1 MVLSTS
7 DSSRPCLPVLGL
19 FEATLAR
26 KSYLL
31 AISGCGQSS
40 KADLPHCR
48 GAGRECRTP
57 EAEVCGEAGHA
68 SRGRGQVSLGNSP
81 LHGVWRQTSLGF
93 LAP

>member
-1 MVLSTS
+1 M
-7 DSSRPCLPVLGL
+7 PAGLGL

-26 KSYLL
+26 KSDLP

-40 KADLPHCR
+40 EADLPHCR
-48 GAGRECRTP
+48 GAGRECPTS
-57 EAEVCGEAGHA
+57 EAEVCGEGGRA

-93 LAP
+93 VVP